1 MSSSITETLKQLL
14 DIDGAMAAA
23 LVDYSSGMMLGSVG
37 QGLDLDIAAGG
48 NTEVIR
54 AKLKTIKALGLNE
67 NIEDMLITLDSQY
80 HLIRPL
86 TQTRELFVYYV
97 LDRSKAN
104 LALARRKLQS
114 VEGQIAI

>member
-1 MSSSITETLKQLL
+1 MASINEKLSQLL
-14 DIDGAMAAA
+14 EIDGALAAA
-23 LVDYSSGMMLGSVG
+23 VVDYSSGMLLGSVG
-37 QGLDLDIAAGG
+37 QGLDLEIAAGG

-54 AKLKTIKALGLNE
+54 AKIKTMKMLGLDE
-67 NIEDMLITLDSQY
+67 PIEDMLITLTSQY

-86 TQTRELFVYYV
+86 TRTQELFAYYV

-114 VEGQIAI
+114 VEQQLEV

>member
-1 MSSSITETLKQLL
+1 MTSITENLNQLL
-14 DIDGAMAAA
+14 EVDGALAAA
-23 LVDYSSGMMLGSVG
+23 VVDYSSGMLLGSVG
-37 QGLDLDIAAGG
+37 QGIDLDIAAGG
-48 NTEVIR
+48 NTEVVR
-54 AKLKTIKALGLNE
+54 AKLKTMKMLGLNE
-67 NIEDMLITLDSQY
+67 NIEDILITLGTQY

-86 TQTRELFVYYV
+86 TSTQELFMYYV